1 MCLQSHSNPAC
12 VRRPRSRVTR
22 AMIETWLLP
31 ALMGIGL
38 AASCGLRTFLPL
50 LLVALAA
57 RFNLFG
63 FEPNGALAWLGSVPA
78 LVALSIATA
87 AEFVGD
93 KIPMVDHALAV
104 VGTVTRPAAGAV
116 AAASAFHLADPGTA
130 ALAGLIVGAPTAFA
144 FHTAQSGTRV
154 ASTATNAGLG
164 NPIVSLAEDL
174 LAVVTVV
181 LAFAAPVLIPLVLA
195 VVLWL
200 VWRMV
205 RALRRGLSDI
215 NPATG
220 YPR

>member
-1 MCLQSHSNPAC
+1 
-12 VRRPRSRVTR
+12 
-22 AMIETWLLP
+22 MIETWLLP

-63 FEPNGALAWLGSVPA
+63 FEPNGAMAWLGSVPA
-78 LVALSIATA
+78 LIALSIATA

-93 KIPMVDHALAV
+93 KIPMVDHALALA
-104 VGTVTRPAAGAV
+104 GTVTRPAAGAV

-144 FHTAQSGTRV
+144 FHTAQSGARV
-154 ASTATNAGLG
+154 ASTATTGGLG

-174 LAVVTVV
+174 LAIATVI
-181 LAFAAPVLIPLVLA
+181 LAFAAPILIPIALALVFWA
-195 VVLWL
+195 

-205 RALRRGLSDI
+205 RAVRRRLADV

>member
-1 MCLQSHSNPAC
+1 
-12 VRRPRSRVTR
+12 
-22 AMIETWLLP
+22 MIDTWLLP

-50 LLVALAA
+50 LGVALAA

-63 FEPNGALAWLGSVPA
+63 FEPNGALAWLGSWPA
-78 LVALSIATA
+78 LLALSIATA

-93 KIPMVDHALAV
+93 KIPVVDHALAA
-104 VGTVTRPAAGAV
+104 VGTVSRPAAGAV

-130 ALAGLIVGAPTAFA
+130 ALAGLIVGAPTALA
-144 FHTAQSGTRV
+144 FHTAQSGTRL
-154 ASTATNAGLG
+154 ASTATTGGLG
-164 NPIVSLAEDL
+164 NPIVSLVEDV
-174 LAVVTVV
+174 LAVATVV
-181 LAFAAPVLIPLVLA
+181 LAFAAPILIPLALA
-195 VVLWL
+195 AVFWL

-205 RALRRGLSDI
+205 RAVKRRMGDV